1 MTSSL
6 TDILNLDRQSQQK
19 ILNVKIKFLI
29 VYSHLRVMIHDNS
42 MILSEN
48 INKNETVSK
57 LTNLTEI
64 LSDFYEYSYSDLSN
78 FGHETIDSHG

>member
-1 MTSSL
+1 MTSNL

-64 LSDFYEYSYSDLSN
+64 LSDSYSYGNSNISDL
-78 FGHETIDSHG
+78 GHETFDSHG